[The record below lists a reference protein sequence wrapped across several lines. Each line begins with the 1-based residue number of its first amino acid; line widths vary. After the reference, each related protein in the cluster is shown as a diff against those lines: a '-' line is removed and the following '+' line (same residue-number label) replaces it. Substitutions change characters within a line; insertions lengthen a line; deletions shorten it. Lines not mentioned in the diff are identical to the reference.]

1 MQIKSHTDLLDSL
14 LHEEV
19 QPRGQDSAQ
28 TERGESVVDT
38 AAHLHVFHA
47 TVLELRIVGIYL
59 RQNAVDRGLQ
69 TGDEGIRRRVGQARF
84 DHGIFGKQHRIVR
97 IVERRPVLGTL
108 EHVIHQSAGPLAFVG
123 HCLGCIV
130 QTSIPLATLLS
141 EGVSATA
148 SAIRMLLEDE
158 NSLAALRKKIRTG
171 TSAATR
177 ANNDGVQFGRHEF
190 GTKCTGTDGADLA
203 NFLSR
208 PGDVDEQGKDGQD
221 GGENEERPQTDDA
234 TWASSSAGGRIS
246 HDFLRHWIEEIVHI
260 VLLLLIRLDIDWS
273 VLFCFLF
280 MRKRYYEVAATC
292 TENSRD
298 HVKPMMDAGG
308 RELELSEP

>member
-1 MQIKSHTDLLDSL
+1 MASQLKACAKRTIDSNNL
-14 LHEEV
+14 
-19 QPRGQDSAQ
+19 
-28 TERGESVVDT
+28 
-38 AAHLHVFHA
+38 
-47 TVLELRIVGIYL
+47 
-59 RQNAVDRGLQ
+59 
-69 TGDEGIRRRVGQARF
+69 
-84 DHGIFGKQHRIVR
+84 
-97 IVERRPVLGTL
+97 
-108 EHVIHQSAGPLAFVG
+108 
-123 HCLGCIV
+123 
-130 QTSIPLATLLS
+130 PLATLLS
-141 EGVSATA
+141 KGVGAATRT
-148 SAIRMLLEDE
+148 IWVLLQDE
-158 NSLAALRKKIRTG
+158 NSLTALGKKIRTG

-203 NFLSR
+203 NFLPR
-208 PGDVDEQGKDGQD
+208 PGDVDEQGRDGQD
-221 GGENEERPQTDDA
+221 GGENEECPQTDDA